1 MSEGNII
8 LVYGEAETGKTTLAI
23 QCAVNCARMGY
34 KTVFIDSDNTFF
46 PRRMAQISGR
56 DFDILAPQIILMK
69 PEDFELQSYI
79 IDRLDEFISQKV
91 GLIIVDTI
99 TGLYR
104 VELGGSLRKALT
116 LNREL
121 NRQMAHLAQIA
132 RTRKVATLIISQVR
146 SVISKNDDS
155 VEPVASR
162 VLGFWADIE
171 IALKPT
177 RNNGI
182 IRAEIKAHND
192 KKLSKLILLKVEEK
206 GLHDYKI

>member
-91 GLIIVDTI
+91 GLIVVDTI

-104 VELGGSLRKALT
+104 GELVGSLKKAVT

-146 SVISKNDDS
+146 SVISKNYDS
-155 VEPVASR
+155 VQPVASR

-182 IRAEIKAHND
+182 IRAEIKAHKG
-192 KKLSKLILLKVEEK
+192 KKLSKLILLKVGEK
-206 GLHDYKI
+206 GLHNYKM